1 MFKDSKTLE
10 LTISMVTA
18 LLGLSY
24 PLFIDLINKINEK
37 YNSRRISEKFKNE
50 ILYKLFN
57 ILMIAC
63 IVELFTFPAIILY
76 IGNPILNIYLITFH
90 SICVFI
96 LCMCMICLYIRIL
109 TYLDPTSLLNFIRN
123 SDESPRDQFEDIM
136 EILQSASS
144 DTTNSELYNS
154 CESDLIEHIMHFQQQ
169 ELKTRKD
176 YEK

>member
-1 MFKDSKTLE
+1 
-10 LTISMVTA
+10 
-18 LLGLSY
+18 
-24 PLFIDLINKINEK
+24 
-37 YNSRRISEKFKNE
+37 
-50 ILYKLFN
+50 
-57 ILMIAC
+57 
-63 IVELFTFPAIILY
+63 
-76 IGNPILNIYLITFH
+76 
-90 SICVFI
+90 
-96 LCMCMICLYIRIL
+96 MCMICLYIRIL